1 MGADDDAMAVLDNH
15 CKVRGVKGLRVVDSS
30 IFPVITNGN
39 LNAPTMMV
47 AEKAADL
54 ILGNTPLAPS
64 NANVWIAD
72 QWQDKQRTGTP
83 VRVLEPVQD

>member
-1 MGADDDAMAVLDNH
+1 
-15 CKVRGVKGLRVVDSS
+15 
-30 IFPVITNGN
+30 
-39 LNAPTMMV
+39 MV

-64 NANVWIAD
+64 TASVWIAD

-83 VRVLEPVQD
+83 VRAIESIQDE